1 LPPLEGTISFLI
13 YSQFETSFL
22 HLLDELDWSTILD
35 ISASSDIADAEK
47 KVANLKLSLERTE
60 KQIRVL
66 TDKMLELDTPAAA
79 LNKLLLEL
87 EEKSATEKTAFEN
100 AEREFIEAKARHN
113 HFLDRSLVFSTLV
126 KAKDIETRV
135 RLREEIRRKVSR
147 IDFDF
152 DATFNGSL
160 AVFHQR
166 DGAGRFVDI
175 APEQFWE
182 CQGPVIRVRF
192 VNGAERLI
200 ILNGD
205 KAILLWTA

>member
-79 LNKLLLEL
+79 
-87 EEKSATEKTAFEN
+87 
-100 AEREFIEAKARHN
+100 
-113 HFLDRSLVFSTLV
+113 
-126 KAKDIETRV
+126 
-135 RLREEIRRKVSR
+135 
-147 IDFDF
+147 
-152 DATFNGSL
+152 
-160 AVFHQR
+160 
-166 DGAGRFVDI
+166 
-175 APEQFWE
+175 
-182 CQGPVIRVRF
+182 
-192 VNGAERLI
+192 
-200 ILNGD
+200 
-205 KAILLWTA
+205 